1 MSIQLWYSD
10 VQQKY
15 MVLSTRLLY
24 FAETI
29 ASLRKTLKK
38 CDKPSCVAKSSKTK
52 ESGVAGIVERLMRTC
67 TGSKLYMLTINRVFM
82 VRN

>member
-1 MSIQLWYSD
+1 M
-10 VQQKY
+10 
-15 MVLSTRLLY
+15 
-24 FAETI
+24 
-29 ASLRKTLKK
+29 SLRKTLKK
-38 CDKPSCVAKSSKTK
+38 CDKPSCVAKSSKTM